1 MNVSHLRSVELKL
14 LVRRLQEE
22 TYIDTVM
29 LFGEYGRDNYTTFMD
44 SGSRGDGDHS
54 YYGGGVLLRRDN
66 TNGFYYE
73 GSLHGGYVK
82 GSYSGMVN
90 GSRGAYSSG
99 SAYLAMHG
107 GLGKIYT
114 LPHDSNLDVY
124 GKLFWTHTAGDS
136 VTLHTVNGDA
146 SYNFDALN
154 SVASRL
160 GVRYGYGIAPHQKL
174 YVGAGWEYEW
184 NAAGGAPT
192 RRPGLCGPRAPAGKV
207 LAACWNWGGARKP
220 PGRSLMT

>member
-1 MNVSHLRSVELKL
+1 MQKPQAKFTPYIVVGGEALRYDTGSQVKTHGMNGNLG

-82 GSYSGMVN
+82 GSYSGIVN
-90 GSRGAYSSG
+90 GGRGAYSSG

-107 GLGKIYT
+107 AWARFIPCPMTPTWMYT
-114 LPHDSNLDVY
+114 
-124 GKLFWTHTAGDS
+124 
-136 VTLHTVNGDA
+136 A
-146 SYNFDALN
+146 SY
-154 SVASRL
+154 S
-160 GVRYGYGIAPHQKL
+160 GPI
-174 YVGAGWEYEW
+174 
-184 NAAGGAPT
+184 
-192 RRPGLCGPRAPAGKV
+192 RPGIR
-207 LAACWNWGGARKP
+207 
-220 PGRSLMT
+220 